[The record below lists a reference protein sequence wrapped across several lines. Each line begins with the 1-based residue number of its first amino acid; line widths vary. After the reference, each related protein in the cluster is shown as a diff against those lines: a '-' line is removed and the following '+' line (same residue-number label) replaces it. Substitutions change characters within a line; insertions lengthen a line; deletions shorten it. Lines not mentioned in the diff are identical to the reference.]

1 MTVSVLDIFGSFL
14 GWCPRFGVLP
24 DQPRMGEEMYKGN
37 IGLFA
42 ISSATGIGMIALYII
57 IIQQWGP
64 EHNINNNLETLLSLL
79 IVGSFPLL
87 NLARTQW
94 KIKKI
99 TIPISDWLAVRKV
112 FVLSF
117 VVIAV
122 SSILVLLFLHNEYI
136 VLNYPIVYFSYMI
149 FNYSYARRAVRKD
162 IQ

>member
-24 DQPRMGEEMYKGN
+24 DQPRM
-37 IGLFA
+37 
-42 ISSATGIGMIALYII
+42 IALYII
-57 IIQQWGP
+57 IIRQWGP

>member
-24 DQPRMGEEMYKGN
+24 DQPRMGEERYRGN

-42 ISSATGIGMIALYII
+42 ISSAAGMGMIVLYTII
-57 IIQQWGP
+57 ILQWGP
-64 EHNINNNLETLLSLL
+64 ERNINNNLETLLSFL
-79 IVGSFPLL
+79 IVGCLPLL

-99 TIPISDWLAVRKV
+99 TIPISDWLVARKI
-112 FVLSF
+112 FMLSF
-117 VVIAV
+117 VVVAV
-122 SSILVLLFLHNEYI
+122 SSMLVLLFLGKEYI
-136 VLNYPIVYFSYMI
+136 VLNNPIVYFSYMI

>member
-1 MTVSVLDIFGSFL
+1 MSVLDLFGNFL

-24 DQPRMGEEMYKGN
+24 DQPRMGEERYRGN

-42 ISSATGIGMIALYII
+42 ISSAAGIGMNILYII
-57 IIQQWGP
+57 IISNRVPGL
-64 EHNINNNLETLLSLL
+64 HVDNSLRTLLSFL

>member
-1 MTVSVLDIFGSFL
+1 MSVLDLFGNFL

-24 DQPRMGEEMYKGN
+24 DQPRMGEKGYRGN
-37 IGLFA
+37 FGLFA

-57 IIQQWGP
+57 IIRQWGP
-64 EHNINNNLETLLSLL
+64 ERNINNNLETLLSFL
-79 IVGSFPLL
+79 IVGSLPLL

-94 KIKKI
+94 KIRKI
-99 TIPISDWLAVRKV
+99 TIPVSDWLVARKV

-122 SSILVLLFLHNEYI
+122 SSMLVLLFLRKEYVI
-136 VLNYPIVYFSYMI
+136 WNYFIVYFSYII
-149 FNYSYARRAVRKD
+149 FNYSYARRTVRKD

>member
-1 MTVSVLDIFGSFL
+1 MTVSVLDLFGNFL

-24 DQPRMGEEMYKGN
+24 DQPRIGEERYRGN

-42 ISSATGIGMIALYII
+42 ISSATGIGMIILDVII
-57 IIQQWGP
+57 ISNRVP
-64 EHNINNNLETLLSLL
+64 YLRTDNSLETLITFLM
-79 IVGSFPLL
+79 VGSFPLL

-94 KIKKI
+94 KINKI
-99 TIPISDWLAVRKV
+99 TIPLSDWLVARKV

-122 SSILVLLFLHNEYI
+122 SSMLVLLFLPQEYI
-136 VLNYPIVYFSYMI
+136 ILNNPIIYFSYII
-149 FNYSYARRAVRKD
+149 FNHYYARRVVRKD

>member
-1 MTVSVLDIFGSFL
+1 M
-14 GWCPRFGVLP
+14 
-24 DQPRMGEEMYKGN
+24 N
-37 IGLFA
+37 I
-42 ISSATGIGMIALYII
+42 LYII
-57 IIQQWGP
+57 IISNRVP
-64 EHNINNNLETLLSLL
+64 ELHIDNSLETLLSFLL
-79 IVGSFPLL
+79 VGSFPLL

-149 FNYSYARRAVRKD
+149 FNYSYARRVVRKD

>member
-1 MTVSVLDIFGSFL
+1 MSILDIFGSFL

-24 DQPRMGEEMYKGN
+24 DQPRMGEERYRGN

-42 ISSATGIGMIALYII
+42 ISSAAGIGMNILYII
-57 IIQQWGP
+57 IISNRVP
-64 EHNINNNLETLLSLL
+64 ELHIDNSLETLLSFLL
-79 IVGSFPLL
+79 VGSFPLL

>member
-14 GWCPRFGVLP
+14 GWCPRFDVLP
-24 DQPRMGEEMYKGN
+24 DQPRMGEEKYKGN

-57 IIQQWGP
+57 IIRQWGP

-99 TIPISDWLAVRKV
+99 TISISDWLAVRKV

-149 FNYSYARRAVRKD
+149 FNYSYARRVVRKD